1 MRQTTGLPFPFSG
14 KGRRGALSAAAD
26 EEISENTGVYFK
38 ISEPPFE
45 VGLLWSHSE
54 VVSEELDECL
64 RGD

>member
-45 VGLLWSHSE
+45 VRLL
-54 VVSEELDECL
+54 
-64 RGD
+64 